1 MTNDGVPVGLNPT
14 PQAAEED
21 ARRNVPTEVSF
32 TEERPGPYD
41 DSLPLDGA
49 MTFKDTEPTDQT
61 GLHPE
66 EGRILRGSEAGSTAS
81 EAVDVSVLP
90 PPEDMN
96 DRQISN
102 TLKNDVP

>member
-1 MTNDGVPVGLNPT
+1 MTSDGVPMGLNPT
-14 PQAAEED
+14 PQASEED

-49 MTFKDTEPTDQT
+49 MTSKDTEPTDQE

-66 EGRILRGSEAGSTAS
+66 EGRILRGSEATSTAS

-90 PPEDMN
+90 PPDKMS
-96 DRQISN
+96 DDQIAN
-102 TLKNDVP
+102 TQNP